1 MPRASIPLWLLL
13 SALLWPI
20 PPAPTAAAT
29 GPELELA
36 RRLASPWPALQRP
49 NGRFVDALQPGG
61 RPRRHA
67 CAVLGYGLLL
77 TGANHHD
84 RRLIRSAVRAISA
97 ATRSFDPWY
106 ATRGFK
112 VWAVAAAYNVA
123 RERLRHRRA
132 VRAAMPRW
140 ARWLRHQRTTHLH
153 WSDRYENK
161 FLVDALAVLEL
172 QRTGLVSLDP
182 GAVLGG
188 ARGRARALALRL
200 INRGIPAKRLPV
212 LSDAPGF
219 PLAYHALSYAMYARA
234 VRLLGPAAS
243 RRARAQLPRLGRASW
258 LMAAP
263 DGDVAY
269 WGRSLGSSWTLAA
282 TAYGLDAT
290 SAERRRS
297 VWPARAAAL
306 GARLLARLRSYGV
319 GPRGEWI
326 TPGVRQDAAGGSRG
340 IDGYSNAV
348 AATGLTLVFL
358 NWAAQIAPG
367 EARSALIAADR
378 PLRALVGRGH
388 GRFAVVREGNLWFA
402 VKQFGSNNLRYDFG
416 PVAIKRFENGT
427 WRDLIP
433 LRPVGY
439 GSAGPNLVAGGR
451 SWIPSGTRTRLLPG
465 GVVEI
470 EGGFR
475 HGGRWIRR
483 GVRFRVAPVSCGVEL
498 SVAAQPGDKFQF
510 SAFLR
515 GEALHEPETGGFVS
529 ATQAFTPTLAPVTT
543 WIDRHR
549 YASASDSSLTRVR
562 LGIASEFGPS
572 VGVTLC

>member
-1 MPRASIPLWLLL
+1 LFARASIALGLLL
-13 SALLWPI
+13 AALLWPI
-20 PPAPTAAAT
+20 PPSPAAAA

-36 RRLASPWPALQRP
+36 RQLAAPWPALQRA

-84 RRLIRSAVRAISA
+84 RRLITSAVRAISA
-97 ATRSFDPWY
+97 ATRNFDPWY
-106 ATRGFK
+106 ATRAFK

-132 VRAAMPRW
+132 VRAALPRW
-140 ARWLRHQRTTHLH
+140 ARWLRHQQTTHLQ

-172 QRTGLVSLDP
+172 QRTGLVSHRP
-182 GAVLGG
+182 GAVVGG

-200 INRGIPAKRLPV
+200 INRRIPAKSLPV

-219 PLAYHALSYAMYARA
+219 ALAYHALSYAMYARA
-234 VRLLGPAAS
+234 VRLLGAAAS

-269 WGRSLGSSWTLAA
+269 WGRSLASSWTLAA

-290 SAERRRS
+290 SAERRSS
-297 VWPARAAAL
+297 VWRGRAAAL

-348 AATGLTLVFL
+348 AANGLALVFL
-358 NWAAQIAPG
+358 NWAARIGPVK
-367 EARSALIAADR
+367 ARAALIAADR
-378 PLRALVGRGH
+378 PMRALLGRRH

-416 PVAIKRFENGT
+416 PVAIKRFEDGT
-427 WRDLIP
+427 WRDVIP
-433 LRPVGY
+433 LRPVGF
-439 GSAGPNLVAGGR
+439 GSAGPTLVAGGR

-475 HGGRWIRR
+475 DRRRWIRR

-498 SVAAQPGDKFQF
+498 SVVAEPDDKFQF

-515 GEALHEPETGGFVS
+515 GAALRQPETGGFVS
-529 ATQAFTPTLAPVTT
+529 ATQAFTPSLAPVTT

-562 LGIASEFGPS
+562 LGIASGFSPA